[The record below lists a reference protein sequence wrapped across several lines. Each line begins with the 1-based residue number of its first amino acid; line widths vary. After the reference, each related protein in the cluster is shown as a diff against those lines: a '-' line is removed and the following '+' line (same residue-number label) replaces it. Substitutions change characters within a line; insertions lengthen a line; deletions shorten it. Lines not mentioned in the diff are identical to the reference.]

1 MIVRSAAARQLDTM
15 RPSKWIRRSHA
26 LTSRSRAWAS
36 RHLIIF
42 LLILLH
48 NHGGTKGGPDRL
60 IIINNN
66 LFIYHTMPL
75 PLQADLDGILEPG
88 AASVPLAAEAE
99 VVPAIVEVVSSWTV
113 LHFSLREAA
122 AGSVP
127 RSSGGFLGYD

>member
-1 MIVRSAAARQLDTM
+1 
-15 RPSKWIRRSHA
+15 
-26 LTSRSRAWAS
+26 
-36 RHLIIF
+36 
-42 LLILLH
+42 
-48 NHGGTKGGPDRL
+48 
-60 IIINNN
+60 
-66 LFIYHTMPL
+66 MPL

-88 AASVPLAAEAE
+88 AASIPLTAEAE